1 MKISKAE
8 FARRRKNLMGMMD
21 KHTIAIIPGAR
32 EVTRSRD
39 TEYPFRQN
47 SDLFY
52 LTGFE
57 EPDAVLVLVPG
68 RRQGQVVLFCR
79 ERDPDME
86 LWNGYRLG
94 PEGAV
99 AYLGVDD
106 AFPIDDLDEILP
118 GLIEGTQRI
127 YYSMGHDDVFDQRV
141 MGWVNQIRKLVRTGA
156 APPADFTDLAFLLH
170 EQRLIKSAAEV
181 RVMRKAGEISAAA
194 HVRAMQECQPG
205 RYEYH
210 LEAAIQHTFAEHGA
224 RFPAYNS
231 IVGSGANACVLHYT
245 ENASKMRAGDLVLI
259 DAGCEYQGYAADI
272 TRTFPVS
279 GQFSTEQRAIYDLV
293 LEAQRAAIAK
303 VRPGNTWNQPHD
315 ATVRVITRGLINL
328 GLLRGKER
336 ELIKAEAYRDFYM
349 HRAGHWLGLDVHDV
363 GEYRVDGRWRQ
374 LEPGMVLTIEPGIY
388 VAADNTKVPKR
399 WRGIG
404 VRIEDDVVVTEQGCD
419 VLTGDVPKRA
429 DEIEALMLQA
439 S

>member
-194 HVRAMQECQPG
+194 HVRAMQECKPG

-279 GQFSTEQRAIYDLV
+279 GQFSTEQRAIYDVV

-315 ATVRVITRGLINL
+315 ATVRVITRGLIKL

-374 LEPGMVLTIEPGIY
+374 LEPGMVLTIEPSIY
-388 VAADNTKVPKR
+388 IAADNTKVPKR

>member
-279 GQFSTEQRAIYDLV
+279 GQFSPEQRAIYDVV

-315 ATVRVITRGLINL
+315 ATVRVITRGLIKL

-336 ELIKAEAYRDFYM
+336 ELIKAEAYREFYM

-388 VAADNTKVPKR
+388 IAADNTKVPKR

>member
-8 FARRRKNLMGMMD
+8 FTRRRKKLMGMMD
-21 KHTIAIIPGAR
+21 RHSIAIVPGAR

-57 EPDAVLVLVPG
+57 EPDAVLVLIPG

-79 ERDPDME
+79 ERDPEME
-86 LWNGYRLG
+86 LWNGYRVG

-141 MGWVNQIRKLVRTGA
+141 MGWVNQIRRLVRTGA

-170 EQRLIKSAAEV
+170 EQRLIKSAAEI
-181 RVMRKAGEISAAA
+181 RVMRRAGEISAEA
-194 HVRAMQECQPG
+194 HTRAMRECQPG

-210 LEAAIQHTFAEHGA
+210 LEASIQHTFAEYGA
-224 RFPAYNS
+224 RFPAYSS
-231 IVGSGANACVLHYT
+231 IVGSGPNACILHYT
-245 ENASKMRAGDLVLI
+245 ENNARMRSGDLVLI
-259 DAGCEYQGYAADI
+259 DAGCEFQGYAADI
-272 TRTFPVS
+272 TRTFPVN
-279 GQFSTEQRAIYDLV
+279 GRFTAEQRAIYDLV
-293 LEAQRAAIAK
+293 LAAQRAAIAK
-303 VRPGNTWNQPHD
+303 VKPGNTWNQPHD
-315 ATVRVITRGLINL
+315 ATVRVITRGLIKL
-328 GLLRGKER
+328 GLLKGSER
-336 ELIKAEAYRDFYM
+336 DLIKAEAYRDFYM

-363 GEYRVDGRWRQ
+363 GDYRVGGRWRQ

-388 VAADNTKVPKR
+388 IASDNSRVAKR

-404 VRIEDDVVVTEQGCD
+404 VRIEDDVVVTDTGCD
-419 VLTGDVPKRA
+419 VLTADVPKRA
-429 DEIEALMLQA
+429 EDIEALMA
-439 S
+439 GAA

>member
-279 GQFSTEQRAIYDLV
+279 GQFSAEQRAIYDVV

-315 ATVRVITRGLINL
+315 ATVRVITRGLIKL

-388 VAADNTKVPKR
+388 IAADNTKVPKR

>member
-68 RRQGQVVLFCR
+68 RMQGQVVLFCR

-99 AYLGVDD
+99 AYLGIDD

-279 GQFSTEQRAIYDLV
+279 GQFSTEQRAIYDVV

-315 ATVRVITRGLINL
+315 ATVRVITRGLIKL

-388 VAADNTKVPKR
+388 IAADNTKVPKR

>member
-32 EVTRSRD
+32 AVTRSRD

-315 ATVRVITRGLINL
+315 ATVRVITRGLIKL

-429 DEIEALMLQA
+429 DEIEALMSQA

>member
-21 KHTIAIIPGAR
+21 KHTIAIVPGGR

-194 HVRAMQECQPG
+194 HIRAMQECQPG

-279 GQFSTEQRAIYDLV
+279 GQFSTEQRAIYDVV

-315 ATVRVITRGLINL
+315 ATVRVITRGLIKL

-336 ELIKAEAYRDFYM
+336 ELIKAEAYREFYM

-374 LEPGMVLTIEPGIY
+374 LEPGMALTIEPGIY
-388 VAADNTKVPKR
+388 IAADNTKVPKR

-419 VLTGDVPKRA
+419 VLTGGVPKRA

>member
-279 GQFSTEQRAIYDLV
+279 GQFTTEQRAIYDVV

-315 ATVRVITRGLINL
+315 ATVRVITRGLIKL

-336 ELIKAEAYRDFYM
+336 ELIKSEAYREFYM

-388 VAADNTKVPKR
+388 IAADNTKVPKR

-429 DEIEALMLQA
+429 DKIEALMLQA

>member
-279 GQFSTEQRAIYDLV
+279 GQFSNEQRAIYDLV

-315 ATVRVITRGLINL
+315 ATVRVITRGLIKL

-388 VAADNTKVPKR
+388 IAADNTKVPKR

>member
-8 FARRRKNLMGMMD
+8 FTRRRKKLMGMMD
-21 KHTIAIIPGAR
+21 RHSIAIIPGAR

-39 TEYPFRQN
+39 TEYAFRQD

-79 ERDPDME
+79 ERDPEME

-141 MGWVNQIRKLVRTGA
+141 MGWVNQIRRLVRTGA

-181 RVMRKAGEISAAA
+181 RIMRKAGEISAAA
-194 HVRAMQECQPG
+194 HIRAMQECQPG
-205 RYEYH
+205 RHEYH
-210 LEAAIQHTFAEHGA
+210 LEASIQHTFAEHGA

-231 IVGSGANACVLHYT
+231 IVGSGPNACVLHYT
-245 ENASKMRAGDLVLI
+245 ENAARMRAGDLVLI

-279 GQFSTEQRAIYDLV
+279 GQFSPEQRAIYDLV

-315 ATVRVITRGLINL
+315 ATVRVITRGLIKL
-328 GLLRGKER
+328 GLLKGKER
-336 ELIKAEAYRDFYM
+336 DLIKSEAYRDFYM

-363 GEYRVDGRWRQ
+363 GDYRIEGRWRQ

-388 VAADNTKVPKR
+388 IATDNTRVAKR

-404 VRIEDDVVVTEQGCD
+404 IRIEDDVVVTEDGCD
-419 VLTGDVPKRA
+419 VLTDDVPKRA
-429 DEIEALMLQA
+429 EDIEALMSEAL
-439 S
+439 

>member
-141 MGWVNQIRKLVRTGA
+141 MGWVNQIRRLVRTGA

-279 GQFSTEQRAIYDLV
+279 GQFSTEQRAIYDVV

-315 ATVRVITRGLINL
+315 ATVRVITRGLIKL

-388 VAADNTKVPKR
+388 IAADNTKVPKR

>member
-170 EQRLIKSAAEV
+170 EQRLIKSVAEV
-181 RVMRKAGEISAAA
+181 RVMRKAGEISAVA

-210 LEAAIQHTFAEHGA
+210 QEAAIQHTFAEHGA

-279 GQFSTEQRAIYDLV
+279 GQFSNEQRAIYDVV

-315 ATVRVITRGLINL
+315 ATVRVITRGLIKL

-363 GEYRVDGRWRQ
+363 GEYRVGGRWRQ

-404 VRIEDDVVVTEQGCD
+404 VRIEDDVVVTEQGCE

>member
-1 MKISKAE
+1 VKISKAE

-127 YYSMGHDDVFDQRV
+127 YYSMGHYDVFDQRV
-141 MGWVNQIRKLVRTGA
+141 MGLVDQIRTLVRTGA

-279 GQFSTEQRAIYDLV
+279 GQFSTEQRAIYDVV

-315 ATVRVITRGLINL
+315 ATVRVITRGLIKL

-374 LEPGMVLTIEPGIY
+374 LEPRMVLTIEPGIY
-388 VAADNTKVPKR
+388 IAADNTKVPKR

>member
-194 HVRAMQECQPG
+194 HVRAMQEWQPG

-231 IVGSGANACVLHYT
+231 IVGSGENACVLHYT

-279 GQFSTEQRAIYDLV
+279 GQFSAEQRAIYDVV

-315 ATVRVITRGLINL
+315 ATVRVITRGLVKL

-388 VAADNTKVPKR
+388 IAADNTKVPKR

-429 DEIEALMLQA
+429 DEIEALMLQP

>member
-1 MKISKAE
+1 VKISKAE

-279 GQFSTEQRAIYDLV
+279 GQFSTEQRAIYDVV
-293 LEAQRAAIAK
+293 LEAQRAAIAR

-315 ATVRVITRGLINL
+315 ATVRVITRGLIKL

-388 VAADNTKVPKR
+388 IAADNTKVPKR

>member
-52 LTGFE
+52 MTGFE

-245 ENASKMRAGDLVLI
+245 ENASKMRGGDLVLI

-279 GQFSTEQRAIYDLV
+279 GQFSTEQRAIYDVV

-315 ATVRVITRGLINL
+315 ATVRVITRGLIKL

-388 VAADNTKVPKR
+388 IAADNTKVPKR

>member
-194 HVRAMQECQPG
+194 HVRAMQECRPG

-224 RFPAYNS
+224 RFPAYSS

-279 GQFSTEQRAIYDLV
+279 GQFSAEQRAIYDVV

-315 ATVRVITRGLINL
+315 ATVRVITRGLVKL

-336 ELIKAEAYRDFYM
+336 ELIKAEAYRSFYM

-388 VAADNTKVPKR
+388 IAADNTKVPKR
-399 WRGIG
+399 WRHRG
-404 VRIEDDVVVTEQGCD
+404 
-419 VLTGDVPKRA
+419 A
-429 DEIEALMLQA
+429 H
-439 S
+439 

>member
-1 MKISKAE
+1 VKISKAE

-106 AFPIDDLDEILP
+106 AFPIEDLDEILP

-210 LEAAIQHTFAEHGA
+210 LEAAIQRTFAEHGA

-315 ATVRVITRGLINL
+315 ATVRVITRGLIKL

-404 VRIEDDVVVTEQGCD
+404 VRIEDDVVVTEQGCE

>member
-8 FARRRKNLMGMMD
+8 FVRRRKKLMAMMD
-21 KHTIAIIPGAR
+21 RHSIGIVPGAR

-57 EPDAVLVLVPG
+57 EPDAVLVLIPG
-68 RRQGQVVLFCR
+68 RRQGQVILFCR
-79 ERDPDME
+79 ERDPEME
-86 LWNGYRLG
+86 LWNGYRVG

-141 MGWVNQIRKLVRTGA
+141 MGWVNQIRRLVRTGA

-170 EQRLIKSAAEV
+170 ELRLIKSAAEI
-181 RVMRKAGEISAAA
+181 RVMRRAGEISAEA
-194 HVRAMQECQPG
+194 HTRAMRECQPG
-205 RYEYH
+205 RFEYH
-210 LEAAIQHTFAEHGA
+210 LEASIQHTFAEYGA
-224 RFPAYNS
+224 RFPAYSS
-231 IVGSGANACVLHYT
+231 IVGSGANACILHYT
-245 ENASKMRAGDLVLI
+245 ENNARMRSGDLVLI
-259 DAGCEYQGYAADI
+259 DAGCEFQGYAADI
-272 TRTFPVS
+272 TRTFPVN
-279 GQFSTEQRAIYDLV
+279 GQFTPEQRAIYDLV

-303 VRPGNTWNQPHD
+303 VKPGNTWNQPHD
-315 ATVRVITRGLINL
+315 ATVRVITRGLIKL
-328 GLLRGKER
+328 GLLKGSER
-336 ELIKAEAYRDFYM
+336 DLIKAEAYRDFYM

-363 GEYRVDGRWRQ
+363 GDYRIGGRWRQ

-388 VAADNTKVPKR
+388 IATDNTRVAKK

-404 VRIEDDVVVTEQGCD
+404 VRIEDDVVVTETGCE
-419 VLTGDVPKRA
+419 VLTADVPKRA
-429 DEIEALMLQA
+429 DEIEALMA
-439 S
+439 GAA

>member
-279 GQFSTEQRAIYDLV
+279 GQFSNEQRAIYDVV

-315 ATVRVITRGLINL
+315 ATVRVITRGLIKL

-419 VLTGDVPKRA
+419 VLTCDVPKRA
-429 DEIEALMLQA
+429 DEIEALMSQA

>member
-279 GQFSTEQRAIYDLV
+279 GQFSNEQRAIYDVV

-315 ATVRVITRGLINL
+315 ATVRVITRGLIKL

-388 VAADNTKVPKR
+388 IAADNTKVPKR

>member
-1 MKISKAE
+1 MKISRAE
-8 FARRRKNLMGMMD
+8 FARRRKKLMGVMD

-47 SDLFY
+47 SDLLY

-99 AYLGVDD
+99 AYLSVDD

-210 LEAAIQHTFAEHGA
+210 LEAAIQHTFSEHGA

-279 GQFSTEQRAIYDLV
+279 GQFSAEQRAIYNVV
-293 LEAQRAAIAK
+293 LGAQQAAIAK

-315 ATVRVITRGLINL
+315 ATVRMITRGLIKL
-328 GLLRGKER
+328 GLLRGKDR
-336 ELIKAEAYRDFYM
+336 ELIKAEAYREFYM

-388 VAADNTKVPKR
+388 IAADNTKVPKR

-429 DEIEALMLQA
+429 DEIEALMLRA

>member
-279 GQFSTEQRAIYDLV
+279 GQFSAEQRAIYDLV

-315 ATVRVITRGLINL
+315 ATVRVITRGLIKL

-336 ELIKAEAYRDFYM
+336 ELIKAEAYREFYM

-388 VAADNTKVPKR
+388 IAADNTKAPKR

-419 VLTGDVPKRA
+419 VLTADVPKRA
-429 DEIEALMLQA
+429 DEIEALMLRA

>member
-21 KHTIAIIPGAR
+21 KHTISIIPGAR

-279 GQFSTEQRAIYDLV
+279 GQFSTEQRAIYDVV

-315 ATVRVITRGLINL
+315 ATVRVITRGLIKL

-388 VAADNTKVPKR
+388 IAADNTKVPKR

>member
-8 FARRRKNLMGMMD
+8 YTRRRKKLMAMMD
-21 KHTIAIIPGAR
+21 RHSIAIIPGAR

-52 LTGFE
+52 LAGFE

-79 ERDPDME
+79 ERDPEME

-94 PEGAV
+94 PEGAA

-141 MGWVNQIRKLVRTGA
+141 MGWVNQIRRLVRSGA
-156 APPADFTDLAFLLH
+156 APPVDFTDLAFLLH
-170 EQRLIKSAAEV
+170 EQRLIKSAAEI
-181 RVMRKAGEISAAA
+181 RVMKKAGEISAAA

-210 LEAAIQHTFAEHGA
+210 LEAAIQHTFSEHGA

-245 ENASKMRAGDLVLI
+245 ENASRMKAGDLVLI

-279 GQFSTEQRAIYDLV
+279 GHFSSEQRAIYDLV

-315 ATVRVITRGLINL
+315 ATVRVITRGLIKL
-328 GLLRGKER
+328 GLLKGKER

-363 GEYRVDGRWRQ
+363 GDYRIDGRWRQ

-388 VAADNTKVPKR
+388 IAADNNKVAKR

-404 VRIEDDVVVTEQGCD
+404 IRIEDDVAVTEAGCD
-419 VLTGDVPKRA
+419 VLTADVPKRA
-429 DEIEALMLQA
+429 DDIEALMSAA

>member
-127 YYSMGHDDVFDQRV
+127 YYSMGHYDVFDQRV

-245 ENASKMRAGDLVLI
+245 ENATKMRAGDLVLI

-279 GQFSTEQRAIYDLV
+279 GQFSAEQRAIYDVV

-315 ATVRVITRGLINL
+315 ATVRVITRGLIKL

-388 VAADNTKVPKR
+388 IAADNTKVPKR

>member
-1 MKISKAE
+1 VKISKAE

-279 GQFSTEQRAIYDLV
+279 GQFSTEQRAIYDVV

-315 ATVRVITRGLINL
+315 ATVRVITRGLIKL

-429 DEIEALMLQA
+429 DEIEALMSQA

>member
-279 GQFSTEQRAIYDLV
+279 GQFSNEQRAIYDLV

-315 ATVRVITRGLINL
+315 ATVRVITRGLIKL

-388 VAADNTKVPKR
+388 IAADNTKVPKR

-429 DEIEALMLQA
+429 DEIEALMSQA

>member
-279 GQFSTEQRAIYDLV
+279 GQFSTEQRAIYDVV

-315 ATVRVITRGLINL
+315 ATVRVITRGLIKL
-328 GLLRGKER
+328 GLLHGKER
-336 ELIKAEAYRDFYM
+336 ELIKAEAYREFYM

-374 LEPGMVLTIEPGIY
+374 LEPGMVLTIEPGIFI
-388 VAADNTKVPKR
+388 AADNTKVPKC

-404 VRIEDDVVVTEQGCD
+404 VRIEDDVVVTEQCCD

-429 DEIEALMLQA
+429 DEIEALMFQA

>member
-1 MKISKAE
+1 
-8 FARRRKNLMGMMD
+8 MGMMD

-231 IVGSGANACVLHYT
+231 IVGSGENACVLHYT

-279 GQFSTEQRAIYDLV
+279 GQFSAEQRAIYDVV

-315 ATVRVITRGLINL
+315 ATVRVITRGLIKL

-388 VAADNTKVPKR
+388 IAADNTKVPKR

>member
-47 SDLFY
+47 SDLFF

-127 YYSMGHDDVFDQRV
+127 YYSMGHYDVFDQRV

-315 ATVRVITRGLINL
+315 ATVRVITRGLIKL

-388 VAADNTKVPKR
+388 IAADNTKVPKR

-429 DEIEALMLQA
+429 DEIEALMLQP

>member
-210 LEAAIQHTFAEHGA
+210 LEAAIQRTFAEHGA

-279 GQFSTEQRAIYDLV
+279 GQFSNEQRAIYDVV

-315 ATVRVITRGLINL
+315 ATVRVITRGLIKL

-374 LEPGMVLTIEPGIY
+374 FEPGMVLTIEPGIY
-388 VAADNTKVPKR
+388 IAADNTKVPKR

>member
-279 GQFSTEQRAIYDLV
+279 GQFSTEQRAIYDVV

-315 ATVRVITRGLINL
+315 ATVRVITRGLIKL

-336 ELIKAEAYRDFYM
+336 ELIKTEAYRDFYM

-388 VAADNTKVPKR
+388 IAADNTKVPKR